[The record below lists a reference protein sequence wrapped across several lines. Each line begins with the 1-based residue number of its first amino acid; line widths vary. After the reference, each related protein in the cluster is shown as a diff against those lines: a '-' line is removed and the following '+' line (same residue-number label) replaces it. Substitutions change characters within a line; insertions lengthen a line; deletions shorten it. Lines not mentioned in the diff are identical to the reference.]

1 MGALEIPRYIFSEMF
16 SQARAEAPV
25 EACGI
30 LAGTGRRVQQLYKMA
45 NTDQSSEHFTMA
57 PEEQFAVIKDIRGQ
71 GREMLAI
78 YHSHPESP
86 ARPSAEDVRLAFT
99 DGVLYVV
106 LSLQKPTAPEIR
118 AFNIDDGVVSES
130 ELEIIEVDNV
140 SN

>member
-1 MGALEIPRYIFSEMF
+1 MGTLEIPRYIFSEML

-30 LAGTGRRVQQLYKMA
+30 LAGIGRRVQQLYKMT
-45 NTDQSSEHFTMA
+45 NTDQSSEHFMMA